1 MRYFAVLFLLLSSP
15 ATAEQPLPPS
25 SPAAAY
31 SIGSNSSASYEAY
44 AKVFFLVPNTIDG
57 TSGKVTGSISVDG
70 AVSGRVIIDAAS
82 FTSGIDKRDGHIREI
97 LETGKFPTIE
107 FVLVSAEPLSPDD
120 PSSYSGQKTVRGN
133 LTVRGITKE
142 VSFPAMVKADGESY
156 VIDGAVQVKYTDFG
170 IEPPTFGGIVK
181 RAENRLLLKAHIVA
195 YPEKEVSGNE

>member
-1 MRYFAVLFLLLSSP
+1 MRYLAVLFFLLSAP
-15 ATAEQPLPPS
+15 AAAEQPLPPS
-25 SPAAAY
+25 SPAAY
-31 SIGSNSSASYEAY
+31 SIGPNSSASYEAY

-107 FVLVSAEPLSPDD
+107 FVLVSVEPLSPDD

-142 VSFPAMVKADGESY
+142 VSFPATVKAEGESFL
-156 VIDGAVQVKYTDFG
+156 IDGAVEVKYTDFG
-170 IEPPTFGGIVK
+170 IEPPAFGGIVK
-181 RAENRLLLKAHIVA
+181 RAENRLLLKTHVVA